1 MKHKFRSILD
11 HIYGGWNYD
20 GHWVYDIQEIDGSPL
35 IRIAVHIKDRG
46 GMGGLLQ
53 IRGAVLKHDMPLP
66 KGVGFTEYLK
76 MLSTLENE
84 GYLEGVE
91 SEHSDRPKDYLLV
104 RGQEIYTLVSS
115 DEDPRH
121 DQEIAK
127 WLDNIFVQD
136 DLLDKI
142 KSMIDS
148 IHNKAESAE
157 KSKIVSDSREK
168 STGGVEDDIT

>member
-66 KGVGFTEYLK
+66 KGVGFTEYLNV
-76 MLSTLENE
+76 LSTLENE
-84 GYLEGVE
+84 GYLEAVE
-91 SEHSDRPKDYLLV
+91 SENPDKPKDYLLV
-104 RGQEIYTLVSS
+104 RGQEIHTLVSS
-115 DEDPRH
+115 EEDPRH

-127 WLDNIFVQD
+127 WLDNIFGQD

-148 IHNKAESAE
+148 IRNKAESAE
-157 KSKIVSDSREK
+157 KSRIVTDSKKK
-168 STGGVEDDIT
+168 STRGVEDDIT

>member
-1 MKHKFRSILD
+1 MKHKFKSMLD
-11 HIYGGWNYD
+11 HIYGGWKYD
-20 GHWVYDIQEIDGSPL
+20 GHWVYDVQEIDGSRL

-46 GMGGLLQ
+46 GMDGFLE
-53 IRGAVLKHDMPLP
+53 IHSATLKHDAPLP
-66 KGVGFTEYLK
+66 KGVSLPEYIK

-91 SEHSDRPKDYLLV
+91 SEKPDRPKDYLLV
-104 RGQEIYTLVSS
+104 KGQEIFTLVSS
-115 DEDPRH
+115 EEDPRH

-127 WLDNIFVQD
+127 WLDNIFGLD

-148 IHNKAESAE
+148 IRNKSESKKE
-157 KSKIVSDSREK
+157 SKIVSKSKEK
-168 STGGVEDDIT
+168 SNGGVEDDIT